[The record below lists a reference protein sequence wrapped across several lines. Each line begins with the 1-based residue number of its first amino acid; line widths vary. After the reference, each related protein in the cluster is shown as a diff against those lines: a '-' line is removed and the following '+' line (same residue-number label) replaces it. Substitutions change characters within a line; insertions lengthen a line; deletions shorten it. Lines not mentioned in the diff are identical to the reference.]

1 MTTLVR
7 WEPVTRPRPFFR
19 AFDRFFDDPFWPSP
33 TVKSVNGGPRTPALD
48 MYEADEEVVVRTA
61 LPGVTPEDVQIT
73 IEDGYLE
80 IRAQISSEVVDE
92 KARWVRRE
100 LLSGDYGRKVALPT
114 GVWSMT
120 ARRPAMTTASSPCA
134 FPRPN
139 QPGPSKSRS
148 ALKASKAHHLTGAT
162 SL

>member
-7 WEPVTRPRPFFR
+7 WEAVTRPRPFFR

-33 TVKSVNGGPRTPALD
+33 TVKSVNGGPRTPTLD

-114 GVWSMT
+114 GLEHDRAEASYDHGILT
-120 ARRPAMTTASSPCA
+120 LRIPKAESARPKQIKISAK
-134 FPRPN
+134 
-139 QPGPSKSRS
+139 SK
-148 ALKASKAHHLTGAT
+148 
-162 SL
+162 